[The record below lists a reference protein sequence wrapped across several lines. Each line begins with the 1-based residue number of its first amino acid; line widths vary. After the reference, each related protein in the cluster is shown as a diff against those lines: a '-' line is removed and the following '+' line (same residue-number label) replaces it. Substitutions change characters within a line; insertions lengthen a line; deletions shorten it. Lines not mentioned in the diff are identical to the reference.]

1 VSGVSTMA
9 PDDAQTPVAAASLA
23 RWLRLLRLLFTVVLL
38 GIGVWRALA
47 GL

>member
-1 VSGVSTMA
+1 MDS
-9 PDDAQTPVAAASLA
+9 DDGQSPVAAAALA

-38 GIGVWRALA
+38 AIGVWRALA